1 MTIEKLQALEAK
13 ATPGPWEHRQVDG
26 LNDIAT
32 STGWID
38 DCSDNFALIADMR
51 NALPALL
58 EVAKAAK
65 HAAEYFGSKDLSD
78 AIAKLEAT
86 K

>member
-1 MTIEKLQALEAK
+1 MTIDQLKELEAK

-32 STGWID
+32 PAGWID
-38 DCSDNFALIADMR
+38 DCSDNFALIAAMR
-51 NALPALL
+51 NAMPALL
-58 EVAKAAK
+58 EVARAAK
-65 HAAEYFGSKDLSD
+65 HAAEYFGSKDLSN
-78 AIAKLEAT
+78 ALAKLEEL